1 MSLSYLLTEGEECN
15 SELKIK
21 STFSFEDSFVNRGG
35 SGYYHKLK
43 SFITQAASISLFLG
57 S

>member
-1 MSLSYLLTEGEECN
+1 MSHSYLLTEGEACN

-21 STFSFEDSFVNRGG
+21 SAFSFEDRCVNRGG
-35 SGYYHKLK
+35 SGYYHDLK
-43 SFITQAASISLFLG
+43 SFIKQAASISLSLG